1 MNREIANSAEDPFS
15 DRLVYSITTLRT
27 AYRTWRSRENCK
39 ANRLTRE
46 AWIRQLKRLSQQ
58 CWKVST
64 EFKLPDSL
72 KMQEHTMSTMMLL
85 GMTFV
90 DPVATIAGRQIRISE
105 TQ

>member
-1 MNREIANSAEDPFS
+1 MLRIRFQIAWYTASRLFGQPIGLGGAERIAKLID
-15 DRLVYSITTLRT
+15 
-27 AYRTWRSRENCK
+27 
-39 ANRLTRE
+39 LTRE